1 MYKVDCV
8 TAQKTDTITQ
18 AINDRI
24 ATLVGSGYRI
34 MNVYPVTIGDS
45 RYVSAIINYETA
57 PASEAQY
64 VTIDALNG
72 MLTTYAQ
79 KSDIPKVP
87 TKLSAFT
94 DDVGYAKKTDI
105 PAVPTIPT
113 KVSQLA
119 NDSGYITRSTADGLY
134 APKTSG
140 T

>member
-8 TAQKTDTITQ
+8 TAQKTDTLAQ

-24 ATLVGSGYRI
+24 TTLVGSGYKI

-45 RYVSAIINYETA
+45 RYVAAIINYETS

-72 MLTTYAQ
+72 MLTTYAK
-79 KSDIPKVP
+79 KSDIPTVP
-87 TKLSAFT
+87 TKLSALAN
-94 DDVGYAKKTDI
+94 DVGYAKKTDI
-105 PAVPTIPT
+105 PAVPT
-113 KVSQLA
+113 KVSQLT

-134 APKTSG
+134 VSKTEG

>member
-8 TAQKTDTITQ
+8 TAQKTDTMTQ
-18 AINDRI
+18 TINDRI

-45 RYVSAIINYETA
+45 RYVAAIINYETA

-79 KSDIPKVP
+79 KSDIPRVP
-87 TKLSAFT
+87 TKLSELKN
-94 DDVGYAKKTDI
+94 DVGYAKKTDI
-105 PAVPTIPT
+105 PTMPTVPT
-113 KVSQLA
+113 KVSQLT
-119 NDSGYITRSTADGLY
+119 NDSGYITRSTADSLY
-134 APKTSG
+134 ALKSSET
-140 T
+140 

>member
-8 TAQKTDTITQ
+8 TAQKTDMMTQ

-72 MLTTYAQ
+72 MLTKYAK
-79 KSDIPKVP
+79 KSDIPTV
-87 TKLSAFT
+87 
-94 DDVGYAKKTDI
+94 
-105 PAVPTIPT
+105 PAVPT
-113 KVSQLA
+113 KVSQLT

-134 APKTSG
+134 VSKTDG

>member
-8 TAQKTDTITQ
+8 TAQKTDTLTQ

-24 ATLVGSGYRI
+24 THWVGSGYRI
-34 MNVYPVTIGDS
+34 TNVYPVTIGDS

-94 DDVGYAKKTDI
+94 NDVGYAKKTDI
-105 PAVPTIPT
+105 PTTPTVPT
-113 KVSQLA
+113 KVSQLT
-119 NDSGYITRSTADGLY
+119 NDAGYITRAAADGLY
-134 APKTSG
+134 EPKSSSV
-140 T
+140 